1 MAQGTVKDYDDASRV
16 GSLLLD
22 DGSEIGIDAMS
33 LEGSEIRTL
42 RLGQRVRFEL
52 ADEAGRLMARGL
64 RIVTF
69 D

>member
-22 DGSEIGIDAMS
+22 DGSEIGIDATS

-52 ADEAGRLMARGL
+52 ADEAGRRMARAL

>member
-22 DGSEIGIDAMS
+22 DGSEIGIDATS

-52 ADEAGRLMARGL
+52 ADEAGRRMARGL